1 MPAAQLS
8 AVAFRLREDEA
19 VGGRFQVKVT
29 NAGDR
34 PVHVTAVGLES
45 PVLAAEPA
53 TPRDTVLRPGG
64 RGDLPVRHG
73 PAVGEPAADATDVA
87 AMPSPQQGGRERQVR
102 MPLGTTKA
110 SRAVLARIHDES
122 CTAQRIAA
130 VVAATL
136 VVGEPVAADVGLVL
150 PASVVLERA
159 GAVAEAPAVTATA
172 VGGSALYGLAAPPG
186 ALPAALAPG
195 ETRLEVPVLVRA
207 SRCSGHVLGEAKKPY
222 ELGVWLSLAG
232 SASSGPS
239 SGPHRTCGPR
249 CGPTSSRPA
258 GCPNLP
264 RGRGPRPPA
273 QPRASSRS
281 RSRSTC
287 SARVRVAPI
296 DTRTNGSPSSAD
308 GVATLSRLPQIV
320 ATRSPGMGSGDRSHP
335 PRGWSQSRAS
345 VVALPVAR
353 SACSWSGS
361 SMRARRSG

>member
-1 MPAAQLS
+1 MPVASPSHWWSGRWRCPSLPAGTHGTAQLRAPAPTEPVPAAQLS

-102 MPLGTTKA
+102 LPLGTTKA

-186 ALPAALAPG
+186 GPPG
-195 ETRLEVPVLVRA
+195 GPGPRRDTTRGAGARARQPVLGPRARRGEEAVRA
-207 SRCSGHVLGEAKKPY
+207 R
-222 ELGVWLSLAG
+222 GV
-232 SASSGPS
+232 
-239 SGPHRTCGPR
+239 
-249 CGPTSSRPA
+249 
-258 GCPNLP
+258 
-264 RGRGPRPPA
+264 A
-273 QPRASSRS
+273 QPR
-281 RSRSTC
+281 
-287 SARVRVAPI
+287 RVGRAVDPRPDRTGRVGRVA
-296 DTRTNGSPSSAD
+296 G
-308 GVATLSRLPQIV
+308 LPRAGLRAV
-320 ATRSPGMGSGDRSHP
+320 LTCRAGGAPDRPLSPGR
-335 PRGWSQSRAS
+335 RAG
-345 VVALPVAR
+345 PVAGR
-353 SACSWSGS
+353 
-361 SMRARRSG
+361 RARPG